1 MVLQVQLL
9 KLVGKVQAAH
19 MDQEVEDFSQTVAQ
33 IAMVRRR

>member
-1 MVLQVQLL
+1 MLVQLL
-9 KLVGKVQAAH
+9 KLVGTVQAAL